1 MSWSSSHPPLDAVL
15 WGSNGSVC
23 RRRLGT
29 VVEEVARGR
38 KEGYIISKCII
49 KNYALIKATTT
60 YNLKQREHN
69 ILYSSA
75 SIFCGTLKKT

>member
-29 VVEEVARGR
+29 GPVVEEVARGR

-49 KNYALIKATTT
+49 KIMHL
-60 YNLKQREHN
+60 
-69 ILYSSA
+69 
-75 SIFCGTLKKT
+75 